1 MKYSKLAIVGVG
13 MFVITQ
19 QFQEYWRVFMI
30 LQSAENAQ
38 LMYSNRQD
46 FSGNI
51 IKRIQR
57 V

>member
-38 LMYSNRQD
+38 LMYSNRPD